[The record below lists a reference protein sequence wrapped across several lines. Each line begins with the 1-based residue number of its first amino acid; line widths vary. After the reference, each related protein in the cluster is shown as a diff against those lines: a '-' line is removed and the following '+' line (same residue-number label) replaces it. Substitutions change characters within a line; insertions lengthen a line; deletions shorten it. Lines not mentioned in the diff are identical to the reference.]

1 MPFLKKRPWIAM
13 ALVVA
18 CICMWGCEYLG
29 EEPKLVESGSTKDG
43 SFVMVS
49 DTTALLAV
57 HYYERYEWSS
67 GADRENCTKM
77 GMRLVDTRGTEHNYW
92 EGLIDSC
99 SGLKIEPLSDSTVL
113 FLGRNGDEWF
123 EYYVWKIRENPVLKK
138 AKWVNGRLPISL
150 NAAFMRTW
158 KSGNFLFN
166 YYDKFALLDTT
177 ANTITQITKEEAG
190 WPDGVE
196 DAQYFK
202 DDLMT
207 LNFISENHC
216 EFGFMKNLR
225 DTVAV
230 HREDSCGYVH
240 TRLQLN
246 GWFVNRENFDQSNK
260 SDCIFSTDSNW
271 QISEKPVAKYYVQYF
286 KSLDRE

>member
-77 GMRLVDTRGTEHNYW
+77 GMRLVDTRGTEYNYW

-113 FLGRNGDEWF
+113 FLGRNGNEWF
-123 EYYVWKIRENPVLKK
+123 EYYVWKIKENPVLKK

-158 KSGNFLFN
+158 KNGKFLFN
-166 YYDKFALLDTT
+166 YYGKFALLDTA
-177 ANTITQITKEEAG
+177 ANTITQISKEDAG

-196 DAQYFK
+196 DAQYFG

-216 EFGFMKNLR
+216 EFGIMR
-225 DTVAV
+225 YQTDTVAV

>member
-1 MPFLKKRPWIAM
+1 MPFLKKRPWIAV

-77 GMRLVDTRGTEHNYW
+77 GMRLVDTRGTEYNYW
-92 EGLIDSC
+92 EGLVDSC
-99 SGLKIEPLSDSTVL
+99 RGRPHIEPIGDSIVL
-113 FLGRNGDEWF
+113 FK
-123 EYYVWKIRENPVLKK
+123 YVNDNNQLNYFIWKIKENPVQKK
-138 AKWVNGRLPISL
+138 AAWVNGRLPIEL
-150 NAAFMRTW
+150 NLSMRKW
-158 KSGNFLFN
+158 KEGKFLFK
-166 YYDKFALLDTT
+166 YYDKFALLDTA

-190 WPDGVE
+190 WPDDVN
-196 DAQYFK
+196 DAQYFG

-207 LNFISENHC
+207 IVLYPNKFSFSIVRNGLDTLSTFYEEPPNDYDERH
-216 EFGFMKNLR
+216 ERFNGRYINRMK
-225 DTVAV
+225 
-230 HREDSCGYVH
+230 ED
-240 TRLQLN
+240 
-246 GWFVNRENFDQSNK
+246 GWYLY
-260 SDCIFSTDSNW
+260 STDSNW

>member
-1 MPFLKKRPWIAM
+1 MIGKFWPLT
-13 ALVVA
+13 ALILELA
-18 CICMWGCEYLG
+18 CVCLWGCEYFDMG
-29 EEPKLVESGSTKDG
+29 PKLVESGSTKDG

-67 GADRENCTKM
+67 GADREDCTKM
-77 GMRLVDTRGTEHNYW
+77 GMRLVDTRGTEYNYW

-99 SGLKIEPLSDSTVL
+99 AGLKIEPLSDSTVL
-113 FLGRNGDEWF
+113 FLGRDGNEWL
-123 EYYVWKIRENPVLKK
+123 EYYVWKIKENPVLKK
-138 AKWVNGRLPISL
+138 AKWVNGRLPVTL
-150 NAAFMRTW
+150 NAPMRVW
-158 KSGNFLFN
+158 KNGKYLFKH
-166 YYDKFALLDTT
+166 YDEFALLDTA

>member
-1 MPFLKKRPWIAM
+1 MMLTLM
-13 ALVVA
+13 CVS
-18 CICMWGCEYLG
+18 MWGCEYLG
-29 EEPKLVESGSTKDG
+29 EEPKLVESGSAKDE

-113 FLGRNGDEWF
+113 FLGRNGNEWF
-123 EYYVWKIRENPVLKK
+123 EYYVWKIKENPILKK
-138 AKWVNGRLPISL
+138 AKWMNGRLPISL
-150 NAAFMRTW
+150 HAAFMRIW
-158 KSGNFLFN
+158 KNGKFLFK
-166 YYDKFALLDTT
+166 YYDKFALLDTA

-196 DAQYFK
+196 DAQYFG

-216 EFGFMKNLR
+216 EFGIRRNLT
-225 DTVAV
+225 DTAAV
-230 HREDSCGYVH
+230 HREDSCGYTH

-246 GWFVNRENFDQSNK
+246 GWFVNRENFDQSDK

-271 QISEKPVAKYYVQYF
+271 QISENPVAKYYVQYF

>member
-1 MPFLKKRPWIAM
+1 MPFLKKRPWIAV

-113 FLGRNGDEWF
+113 FLGRNGNEWF
-123 EYYVWKIRENPVLKK
+123 EYYVWKIKENPVLKK

-158 KSGNFLFN
+158 KNGKFLFN
-166 YYDKFALLDTT
+166 YYGKFALLDTA
-177 ANTITQITKEEAG
+177 ANTITQISKEDAG

-196 DAQYFK
+196 DAQYFG

-216 EFGFMKNLR
+216 EFGIMR
-225 DTVAV
+225 YQTDTVAV

>member
-1 MPFLKKRPWIAM
+1 MIVEIKRLI
-13 ALVVA
+13 VVA
-18 CICMWGCEYLG
+18 LATLACVGMWGCGDDVRFL
-29 EEPKLVESGSTKDG
+29 ESGSRKEG

-57 HYYERYEWSS
+57 YYYDHYERHS
-67 GADRENCTKM
+67 GADWEECTKM
-77 GMRLVDTRGTEHNYW
+77 GMRLVDTRGTEYCYW

-113 FLGRNGDEWF
+113 YLGRNGDEWF
-123 EYYVWKIRENPVLKK
+123 EYYFWKIKENPVLKK
-138 AKWVNGRLPISL
+138 AKWENGRLPISL
-150 NAAFMRTW
+150 NAALMRTW
-158 KSGNFLFN
+158 KNGKFLFK
-166 YYDKFALLDTT
+166 YYDKFALLDTA

-190 WPDGVE
+190 WPDDVE
-196 DAQYFK
+196 DAQYFG

-207 LNFISENHC
+207 LVFISENHC
-216 EFGFMKNLR
+216 EFGTMRNLT

-246 GWFVNRENFDQSNK
+246 GWFINRENFDESNK

-286 KSLDRE
+286 KSLNRE

>member
-1 MPFLKKRPWIAM
+1 MPFLKKRPWIAT
-13 ALVVA
+13 ALVIA

-67 GADRENCTKM
+67 GADREDCTKM

-113 FLGRNGDEWF
+113 FLGRNGNEWF

-190 WPDGVE
+190 WPDDVD
-196 DAQYFK
+196 DAQYFG

-207 LNFISENHC
+207 IVLYPNKFSFSIVRNGLDTLSTFYEEPPNDYDERH
-216 EFGFMKNLR
+216 ERFNGRYINRMK
-225 DTVAV
+225 
-230 HREDSCGYVH
+230 ED
-240 TRLQLN
+240 
-246 GWFVNRENFDQSNK
+246 GWYLY
-260 SDCIFSTDSNW
+260 STDSNW
-271 QISEKPVAKYYVQYF
+271 QISEKPVARYRDQRYF
-286 KSLDRE
+286 APLNRE